1 MPRTGAADTVG
12 CDIGGSD
19 VKLLL
24 LRGGRPSRMQSVPCP
39 ADRGKKE
46 FTDRLVSLLRTF
58 PANAAGIALP
68 GFLDEKRR
76 RILHL
81 SNLPKLDGLDLAARL
96 ERRLKWKIILEADSN
111 AGAIGE
117 ARLGAGRGIR
127 RLLYLTMGTG
137 LGAAL
142 TVKGIPVRV
151 SNNTIGHI
159 AGLPIGPA
167 KKREAEK
174 LLGARGIL
182 RRFRAA
188 GGDRRVSTPLALYE
202 LARSG
207 DVGARAAWKETGEL
221 LAELLAILVPMLR
234 PDGVVLGGGIAGAA
248 DTFLPT
254 TRRALRRRLR
264 GFEPGCPEIFPA
276 ALGTYAGAAGA
287 ALSARSPLS

>member
-24 LRGGRPSRMQSVPCP
+24 LRRGRPSQMRSVPCP
-39 ADRGKKE
+39 ADHGKKE

-159 AGLPIGPA
+159 AGPRKNGKLKNSSAHGESCAASGRRVEIAASPPPGPA
-167 KKREAEK
+167 ASWRSQGMSAPGPPGKKPASSSPSCWRCW
-174 LLGARGIL
+174 
-182 RRFRAA
+182 FR
-188 GGDRRVSTPLALYE
+188 
-202 LARSG
+202 
-207 DVGARAAWKETGEL
+207 
-221 LAELLAILVPMLR
+221 
-234 PDGVVLGGGIAGAA
+234 
-248 DTFLPT
+248 
-254 TRRALRRRLR
+254 
-264 GFEPGCPEIFPA
+264 C
-276 ALGTYAGAAGA
+276 
-287 ALSARSPLS
+287 

>member
-188 GGDRRVSTPLALYE
+188 GGDRRVSTPLALCE
-202 LARSG
+202 LALSG

-254 TRRALRRRLR
+254 TLRALRRRLR
-264 GFEPGCPEIFPA
+264 GSEPGCPEIFPA
-276 ALGTYAGAAGA
+276 ALKAYAGAAGA